1 MPRAR
6 LAATV
11 RGMVRMVLAFAVL
24 GVAFVILRERVVSD
38 GGGAAPVQSA
48 VDTSR
53 VPKEFRSLLAYRPD
67 PAAILASRGALP
79 GLGVIRRLAGHDADR
94 PATDEVR
101 PFGNVGSRRDVRE
114 VQRHIRRDI
123 EALNRLSEMDDVTP
137 AEAERTL
144 ELVYS
149 AATLDSLGPDGRQAF
164 AARVAGATHASQKI
178 KLLEFD
184 GVFV

>member
-38 GGGAAPVQSA
+38 GGGAAPVQPA

-53 VPKEFRSLLAYRPD
+53 VPKEFRSLLAYPPD

-79 GLGVIRRLAGHDADR
+79 GLGVIRRLARPGH
-94 PATDEVR
+94 
-101 PFGNVGSRRDVRE
+101 
-114 VQRHIRRDI
+114 
-123 EALNRLSEMDDVTP
+123 
-137 AEAERTL
+137 
-144 ELVYS
+144 
-149 AATLDSLGPDGRQAF
+149 
-164 AARVAGATHASQKI
+164 AGAAAQQGPPVP
-178 KLLEFD
+178 D
-184 GVFV
+184 ARRAR